1 MVDYALN
8 LAIFSMAE
16 FYNVEA
22 GFYRT
27 FWATERNLYL
37 GTYLDLRLLVKF
49 QIQLIK
55 CILYC

>member
-1 MVDYALN
+1 MPSTLKEIGHFMVDYALN

-27 FWATERNLYL
+27 F
-37 GTYLDLRLLVKF
+37 
-49 QIQLIK
+49 
-55 CILYC
+55 